1 MSLIRFDTVS
11 LRFGDQI
18 ILQEASFVLEEGE
31 RVCLIGR
38 NGAGKSSTFR
48 LVMGELEADEG
59 EIELGGGLRVSL
71 LDQALSEPSTR
82 TVREIVAAGMS
93 EQRARI
99 TAYEKLAENPAPD
112 KAILRELEAMERGIV
127 AGGGWSIDTQI
138 DSIISELR
146 LPADDQMRQ
155 LSGGWRRR
163 VALACALVS
172 KPDVLLLDEPTNHL
186 DIRTIEWLEHTV
198 RNFPGSVMFISHD
211 RALVQALATRILE
224 IDRGRM
230 VSWPGRYRDYVRA
243 KAQSLEEETRRN
255 AEFDKRLAEEEAWIR
270 RGIKARESRNEGRVR
285 ALEGMREER
294 ERRIARARQARI
306 HINES
311 ELLPGRK
318 VIELH
323 SVSHGFG
330 ERTLINKLTMKIMRG
345 DRVGIVGNN
354 GVGKSTLLNILL
366 GELKPDSGT
375 VKLGTNL
382 QIAYFDQL
390 RRELDTTKT
399 VAEIVGDGRDYI
411 SMNGKQK
418 HVVGYMT
425 DFLFS
430 AKRAQTRVAALSGG
444 ERNRVVLAK
453 LFTQPCNLLVL
464 DEPTNDLD
472 VETLQALERRLQ
484 AFTGTLIM
492 VSHDRYF
499 LDAVA
504 SKLLVF
510 EENGEVVAHAGGYSD
525 WARRGRG
532 LAVADD
538 PHGSGKEAGAAGRE
552 RKKTSNKLSY
562 KLKLELEALPDK
574 IDSLEQ
580 ALKDVQARVGA
591 PDFYT
596 LDHERVQAVLAE
608 MQETEQALEAS
619 VERWSELEELRHSL
633 ERKAA
638 GRHLSGIWG
647 DRLACGS
654 GFSRDLNGA

>member
-1 MSLIRFDTVS
+1 MSLIRFDTVN
-11 LRFGDQI
+11 LRFGDQV
-18 ILQEASFVLEEGE
+18 ILQEASFALEEGE

-48 LVMGELEADEG
+48 LLMGELEADDG
-59 EIELGGGLRVSL
+59 EIEFGGGLRMSM
-71 LDQALSEPSTR
+71 LDQALSEPSTH

-93 EQRARI
+93 AQRARI
-99 TAYEKLAENPAPD
+99 AAYEKLAENPAHD
-112 KAILRELEAMERGIV
+112 KATLRELEEMERTIV
-127 AGGGWSIDTQI
+127 AGGGWSVDTQI

-146 LPADDQMRQ
+146 LPAQDQMGQ

-163 VALACALVS
+163 VALACALVA

-198 RNFPGSVMFISHD
+198 RGFPGSVMFISHD

-230 VSWPGRYRDYVRA
+230 VSWPGRYRDFVRA
-243 KAQSLEEETRRN
+243 KAQSVEEEARRN
-255 AEFDKRLAEEEAWIR
+255 AEFDKRLAEEEVWIR

-285 ALEGMREER
+285 ALEEMREER
-294 ERRIARARQARI
+294 AARIPRGRQARI

-311 ELLPGRK
+311 EQLPGRK

-323 SVSHGFG
+323 NVSHGFG
-330 ERTLINKLTMKIMRG
+330 GATLINRLNLKIMRG
-345 DRVGIVGNN
+345 DRLGIVGNN

-366 GELKPDSGT
+366 GELKPESGT

-382 QIAYFDQL
+382 EIAYFDQL
-390 RRELDTTKT
+390 RRELDTSKT
-399 VAEIVGDGRDYI
+399 VADIVGDGRDYI
-411 SMNGKQK
+411 RMNGKQK

-430 AKRAQTRVAALSGG
+430 AKRAQTRVSALSGG

-453 LFTQPCNLLVL
+453 LFTRPCNLLVL

-484 AFTGTLIM
+484 AFNGTLIM

-510 EENGEVVAHAGGYSD
+510 EEDGEVVAHAGGYSD
-525 WARRGRG
+525 WARRGRS

-538 PHGSGKEAGAAGRE
+538 PQRSAKGEARAAERE
-552 RKKTSNKLSY
+552 RRRSPTKLSY
-562 KLKLELEALPDK
+562 KLKRELEALPDT
-574 IDSLEQ
+574 IESLEK
-580 ALKDVQARVGA
+580 ALAEVQARIGA
-591 PDFYT
+591 PDFYAQE
-596 LDHERVQAVLAE
+596 HERVQAVLTE

-619 VERWSELEELRHSL
+619 MSRWTELEELRHSFEQKMPEGL
-633 ERKAA
+633 
-638 GRHLSGIWG
+638 
-647 DRLACGS
+647 
-654 GFSRDLNGA
+654 